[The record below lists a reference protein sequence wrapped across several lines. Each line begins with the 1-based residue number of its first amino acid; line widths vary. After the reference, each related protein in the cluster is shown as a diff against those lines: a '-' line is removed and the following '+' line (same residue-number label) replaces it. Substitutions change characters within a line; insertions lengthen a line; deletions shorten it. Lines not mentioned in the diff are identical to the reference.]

1 MAGNSAKVAKRSLN
15 ACTRCRR
22 QKIKCSGSQP
32 CDGCKKRKLTC
43 IFDDRDQKVLVTKG
57 YLAEL
62 QKKLASLQHHDRGPV
77 HFGPGY
83 TDERSPASKEHS
95 DLAEGI
101 PEPIH
106 KSSPVD
112 PGDDSHL
119 HYELE
124 DPASGLTNPL
134 SSGPPAFMSTE
145 NGRTFYLGTSSN
157 WSFTRRILSLT
168 HEHIYQ
174 EPLPTGALLFD
185 GTAYDLGW
193 DGLRGTQGP
202 DGVSVP
208 THDHAMYLINTVK
221 FRCGQLYHLFEE
233 SAFMGGLAEF
243 YAQPEPQLKATES
256 LWYIHFLLMLA
267 FAKGFV
273 QHKPQGNRPPGADFF
288 VKALGLLPDITVLH
302 QEPIESCEILCCIA
316 LYLHAID
323 CRSSAHVY
331 IGSAMRMAM
340 AEGMHT
346 QMPVEYL
353 GEAMVQRCRKIWWT
367 VYTLDREMTSLMGLP
382 QSINDDHANTLLPS
396 FIGSVQRTA
405 AINMHIKLSRI
416 IAEISSTVYAID
428 GRLKRNFLLST
439 KSALAGIACQSDDLH
454 QAFPLHL
461 DSANSGVSRT
471 AAYLHLQ
478 YHQCIVLATRPL
490 LFCFL
495 KIRFET
501 PANCID
507 AIKPSRNVRNL
518 IQMCMDSSVQMI
530 NILNSLQPE
539 GLLETFL
546 PFDLDSLFVSTVVLL
561 LGPAIDTRWAYP
573 IWLEKAY
580 AIFEEMIEHGN
591 RIAKFRRS
599 ELQLLDELLSC
610 LSEQPPHCLSAPVSL
625 PSFPNEVLNPPTST
639 QLAGSFPPALQSL
652 PQDVLPDPGPPMD
665 DDGSLTGL
673 TAAQIMAVAE
683 SIESID
689 TEWMSNAM
697 IEHSIW

>member
-15 ACTRCRR
+15 A

-288 VKALGLLPDITVLH
+288 VKALGLY
-302 QEPIESCEILCCIA
+302 PISP
-316 LYLHAID
+316 
-323 CRSSAHVY
+323 SSTRNRLSRARY
-331 IGSAMRMAM
+331 YAIGSAMRMAM

-507 AIKPSRNVRNL
+507 AIKPSRNKP
-518 IQMCMDSSVQMI
+518 SS
-530 NILNSLQPE
+530 
-539 GLLETFL
+539 